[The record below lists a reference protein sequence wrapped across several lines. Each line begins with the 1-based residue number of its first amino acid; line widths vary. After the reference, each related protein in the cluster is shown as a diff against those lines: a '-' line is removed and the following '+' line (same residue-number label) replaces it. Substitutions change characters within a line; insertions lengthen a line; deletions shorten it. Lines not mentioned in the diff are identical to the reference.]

1 MQTQLPFFP
10 ESVEL
15 FNPNIGVF
23 KHDDFVYYM
32 HNGSPLF
39 CHSANDRTSYR
50 YITANLVQ
58 TKMCTP
64 SEIARVFGVGSRS
77 IQINV
82 KALREKG
89 ADWFF
94 NREETRGKCY
104 KFNAESFVE
113 AQKMLDEGKPN
124 KDIAKRLNVS
134 VSAVKYHIKSGKLKK
149 NQNSQ

>member
-23 KHDDFVYYM
+23 KHDDFVYNM

-58 TKMCTP
+58 TNCANPAK
-64 SEIARVFGVGSRS
+64 
-77 IQINV
+77 
-82 KALREKG
+82 L
-89 ADWFF
+89 
-94 NREETRGKCY
+94 
-104 KFNAESFVE
+104 
-113 AQKMLDEGKPN
+113 QKY
-124 KDIAKRLNVS
+124 S
-134 VSAVKYHIKSGKLKK
+134 V
-149 NQNSQ
+149 